1 MQLNT
6 LLYLGILLI
15 AGLLCGRLVK
25 LIKLPNVT
33 GYLIAGLVLG
43 PYVTKFIPQQTVND
57 FNVISDMALAFIAF
71 TIGCG
76 FKRSY
81 LKKVGM
87 TPVVIAIFE
96 SLFAV
101 FAVQGVLIAVGT
113 DPKLAVV
120 LGAIAAATAPA
131 ATLMVIKQYGAK
143 GPVTDTLVSVVALD
157 DAVALMAFSV
167 CIAIASVLGGG
178 KFEAKTIYMPVI
190 EIFGALLLGA
200 VFGLVFKLPLKFF
213 KKASNRQIITV
224 GLVFGCAGLANL
236 LGWSSL
242 LACMACGT
250 VFCNISDEADSIISV
265 ADGVTPALY
274 LLFFATSGAALNIT
288 ILPQIGLIG
297 VIYVFARIAGKIGGA
312 WLGAVIMRAPKSVR
326 RFVGP
331 ALIPQAGV
339 AIGLTLVAQT
349 AVPDYADQIRAVIL
363 CATLIY
369 ELVGPVITKL
379 TLKGAGEITETARR
393 RKKAST
399 K

>member
-43 PYVTKFIPQQTVND
+43 PYVTKVIPLDVVND
-57 FNVISDMALAFIAF
+57 FSVISDMALAFIAF

-101 FAVQGVLIAVGT
+101 FAVQGVLLAFGT
-113 DPKLAVV
+113 DPQLAVI

-157 DAVALMAFSV
+157 DAVALTAFSV
-167 CIAIASVLGGG
+167 CIAIASVIGGG
-178 KFEAKTIYMPVI
+178 KFEAKTIYMPLI
-190 EIFGALLLGA
+190 EIFGALILGA
-200 VFGLVFKLPLKFF
+200 ACGVIFKLPLKFF
-213 KKASNRQIITV
+213 KKSSNRQIITV
-224 GLVFGCAGLANL
+224 GIVFACSGIANL

-242 LACMACGT
+242 LACMACGA
-250 VFCNISDEADSIISV
+250 VLCNISDEADSILAV
-265 ADGVTPALY
+265 ADGATPALF
-274 LLFFATSGAALNIT
+274 LLFFATSGAALNVT

-297 VIYVFARIAGKIGGA
+297 IIYVFARVVGKIGGA
-312 WLGAVIMRAPKSVR
+312 WIGAVIMKAPKTVR
-326 RFVGP
+326 RFLGP

-349 AVPDYADQIRAVIL
+349 AAPAYADQIRAVIL

-369 ELVGPVITKL
+369 ELAGPVITKL
-379 TLKGAGEITETARR
+379 TLKGAGEIKEA
-393 RKKAST
+393 KKQS
-399 K
+399 KKSLPN

>member
-1 MQLNT
+1 M
-6 LLYLGILLI
+6 

-33 GYLIAGLVLG
+33 GYLIAGLILG
-43 PYVTKFIPQQTVND
+43 PYVTKFIPLDVVND
-57 FNVISDMALAFIAF
+57 FSVISDMALSFIAF

-101 FAVQGVLIAVGT
+101 FAVQGVLLAFGT
-113 DPKLAVV
+113 DPQLAVL

-157 DAVALMAFSV
+157 DAVALIAFSV
-167 CIAIASVLGGG
+167 CVAIASVIGGG
-178 KFEAKTIYMPVI
+178 KFEAKTVYMPLI
-190 EIFGALLLGA
+190 EIFGALMLGA
-200 VFGLVFKLPLKFF
+200 LYGIIFKIPLRFF
-213 KKASNRQIITV
+213 KKAGNRQIITV
-224 GLVFGCAGLANL
+224 GLVFACAGTANL

-242 LACMACGT
+242 LACMALGMT
-250 VFCNISDEADSIISV
+250 LCNISRESDSILSV
-265 ADGVTPALY
+265 ADSVTPALF

-288 ILPQIGLIG
+288 IIPQIGLIG
-297 VIYVFARIAGKIGGA
+297 IIYVLARIVGKVGGA
-312 WLGAVIMRAPKSVR
+312 WLGAVIMRAPKTVR
-326 RFVGP
+326 RFLGP

-349 AVPDYADQIRAVIL
+349 AAPAYADQIRAVVL

-379 TLKGAGEITETARR
+379 TLQGAKEITPDAKKP
-393 RKKAST
+393 KKAE

>member
-1 MQLNT
+1 M
-6 LLYLGILLI
+6 

-33 GYLIAGLVLG
+33 GYLIAGLILG
-43 PYVTKFIPQQTVND
+43 PYVTKFIPLDVVND
-57 FNVISDMALAFIAF
+57 FSVISDMALSFIAF

-101 FAVQGVLIAVGT
+101 FAVQGVLLAFGT
-113 DPKLAVV
+113 DPQLAVL

-157 DAVALMAFSV
+157 DAVALIAFSV
-167 CIAIASVLGGG
+167 CVAIASVIGGG
-178 KFEAKTIYMPVI
+178 KFEAKTVYMPLI

-200 VFGLVFKLPLKFF
+200 LYGIIFKIPLKFF
-213 KKASNRQIITV
+213 KKAGNRQIITV
-224 GLVFGCAGLANL
+224 GLVFACAGTANL

-242 LACMACGT
+242 LACMALGMT
-250 VFCNISDEADSIISV
+250 LCNISRESDSILSV
-265 ADGVTPALY
+265 ADSVTPALF

-288 ILPQIGLIG
+288 IIPQICLIG
-297 VIYVFARIAGKIGGA
+297 IIYVLARIVGKVGGA
-312 WLGAVIMRAPKSVR
+312 WLGAVIMRAPKTVR
-326 RFVGP
+326 RFLGP

-339 AIGLTLVAQT
+339 AIGLMLVAQT
-349 AVPDYADQIRAVIL
+349 AAPAYADQIRAVVL

-379 TLKGAGEITETARR
+379 TLQGAKEITPDAKKP
-393 RKKAST
+393 KKAE